1 MKTLIYRF
9 MRDNSG
15 VTAIEYGLIT
25 AMIAIALI
33 SGATVLGD
41 AINNGMDGAASHLK
55 NSQ

>member
-1 MKTLIYRF
+1 